1 MIWKASGRVPNYMDC
16 PLLDWLKLLCLCLA
30 EYDFHWQNMIY
41 TGLLSLLLAEYT
53 ANQKCSALL
62 CRFNIPQFCHFCT
75 ARVHDHWP
83 KTYHHPGIPYYI
95 AVCSNSLHLAV
106 LARRHLRKAALSS
119 LVVLKTAFLTNYS
132 HLSSLVVLKTAFL
145 TNYSQNEDM
154 KSSAKWRDYGTLGS
168 LKVIGKVTI
177 RLSV

>member
-1 MIWKASGRVPNYMDC
+1 
-16 PLLDWLKLLCLCLA
+16 
-30 EYDFHWQNMIY
+30 
-41 TGLLSLLLAEYT
+41 
-53 ANQKCSALL
+53 
-62 CRFNIPQFCHFCT
+62 
-75 ARVHDHWP
+75 
-83 KTYHHPGIPYYI
+83 
-95 AVCSNSLHLAV
+95 V
-106 LARRHLRKAALSS
+106 LARRHLRKAALSSLVVLKTAFLTNYSHLSS